1 MENRERRG
9 HRDYKKSP
17 VHGERRKRLDMPRYI
32 YPGDEWKIIE
42 NEFSPEHIGQME
54 SIFALSNGYL
64 GMRGTFEEGRPFC
77 AHGTLINGFYES
89 WPIIYPEQAYGFAKT
104 GQTIVNLH
112 DLKIFRL
119 FVDDEHF
126 SLSDAKLKHFT
137 RTLDMKEGTLT
148 RDILWEM
155 PSGKLVSIKST
166 RLVSFEHR
174 HLAFIDYEVTV
185 LNSHAP
191 VVILSEIKPHRTI
204 RGTDSDPRDTKVF
217 REKTLNPQTKIPKIF
232 RSFSASEPKIAI

>member
-1 MENRERRG
+1 
-9 HRDYKKSP
+9 
-17 VHGERRKRLDMPRYI
+17 
-32 YPGDEWKIIE
+32 
-42 NEFSPEHIGQME
+42 
-54 SIFALSNGYL
+54 
-64 GMRGTFEEGRPFC
+64 
-77 AHGTLINGFYES
+77 
-89 WPIIYPEQAYGFAKT
+89 
-104 GQTIVNLH
+104 
-112 DLKIFRL
+112 
-119 FVDDEHF
+119 
-126 SLSDAKLKHFT
+126 
-137 RTLDMKEGTLT
+137 MKEGTLT

-217 REKTLNPQTKIPKIF
+217 REKTLNPQTKIAKDLQIILGF
-232 RSFSASEPKIAI
+232 RTQNSHMTLGCGFDHSIETDNPVSWESESSDDDGQVVFTIDAKPNVPIRISKW